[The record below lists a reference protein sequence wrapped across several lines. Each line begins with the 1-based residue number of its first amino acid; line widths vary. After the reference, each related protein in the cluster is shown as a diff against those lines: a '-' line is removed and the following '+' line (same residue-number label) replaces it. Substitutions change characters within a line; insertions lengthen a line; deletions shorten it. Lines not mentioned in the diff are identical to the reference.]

1 LLLLPLLS
9 TLRYENC
16 TLFYHEQSIY
26 LDLDGVLGQTT
37 KEGSENGQKGKR
49 SERQTD
55 TKRDKQGQRDRQ
67 AMTQR

>member
-1 LLLLPLLS
+1 
-9 TLRYENC
+9 
-16 TLFYHEQSIY
+16 
-26 LDLDGVLGQTT
+26 LGQTT